1 MKKAMLYA
9 PKYYSNF
16 ACIADKCTHS
26 CCVGWDVYIDRLT
39 MEKYRALQSAYADK
53 IRESICGDDEPRF
66 RMCADGRCP
75 HLDERGLCK
84 IIIDSGEEYL
94 CDICREHPRFYNDTL
109 NGREVG
115 LGMSCEEACRIILS
129 SDSYADITV
138 IGSARGRTRTP
149 RFDTLS
155 HRKWIYSVISDRS
168 VPYGERLKAIAE
180 RYGVSLDA
188 KTDGEWRAFLLSL
201 EYLDEA
207 HRELF
212 SCFSS
217 ESFTPC
223 ELEKT
228 LERALAYFIYR
239 HCAEVESYEE
249 LCASVG
255 FALFCERLLA
265 SVLKN
270 GEFPIAGSIV
280 SAAVALSEEIEYSE
294 ENTEAIKNEFWF

>member
-1 MKKAMLYA
+1 MKIYA
-9 PKYYSNF
+9 PKYYKDF
-16 ACIADKCTHS
+16 KCISDKCTHS
-26 CCVGWDVYIDRLT
+26 CCIGWEIDVDEKTL
-39 MEKYRALQSAYADK
+39 EKYS
-53 IRESICGDDEPRF
+53 F
-66 RMCADGRCP
+66 ADGQYAEAVRKSIDTEGVPHFKLCEGERCP
-75 HLDERGLCK
+75 HLDGNGLCK
-84 IIIDSGEEYL
+84 IITELGEGYL
-94 CDICREHPRFYNDTL
+94 CDICREHPRFYNDTK

-155 HRKWIYSVISDRS
+155 HRKWIYSVISDRN

-188 KTDGEWRAFLLSL
+188 KTDGEWRELIASL
-201 EYLDEA
+201 EYLDIS

-239 HCAEVESYEE
+239 HCAEVERYEE

-280 SAAVALSEEIEYSE
+280 SAAVALSEEIEYSV